1 MNKRNKNYF
10 ISASLAVLLGIFL
23 VNNIWFIYLAAIV
36 FLSIILIRKYSA
48 KKEADFL
55 IKLFIVALLFRIFIV
70 LIMRPFI
77 ILYGNGVDI
86 FGDGLPYNV
95 HAFFISE
102 TLKGDISGMAAQKAL
117 NNRIF
122 ELLPLT
128 RVYTEAMQWIVPKWV
143 GMLPSHD
150 TYQISGYTYLLSAL
164 YYFFGFN
171 PILGILFNC
180 LLGVLLC
187 LCIYS
192 ITKVMSNDVRTAM
205 IAAGM
210 SAFFPSLFLW
220 SIVSER
226 EMIIIFLNVLIVLC
240 WVKIAA
246 ERKLFLIP
254 VIILAIWIQYY
265 FRPYYTLPLVIHSA
279 LIFLILLGK
288 WAFRRK
294 IIIPILTA
302 LIFIFA
308 LLFMEYPPKRL
319 AGYAHY
325 SLLTSLDRHR
335 YQVFEKGASYRIL
348 PEQYYNSNSFDGLK
362 ALSVGDIA
370 TIYIK
375 GMGHFIFEPLP
386 FRIDNFLK
394 LSSYP
399 QALLTYFMLVFFIL
413 GLPLALRKKPLLFV
427 ILFLNLF
434 IFSSVVAL
442 SEGNMGGLFRH
453 RDIVMPIFIIFV
465 SLGLAIPLRYS
476 QKETVAEGRFI
487 EYEAQQ

>member
-1 MNKRNKNYF
+1 
-10 ISASLAVLLGIFL
+10 
-23 VNNIWFIYLAAIV
+23 
-36 FLSIILIRKYSA
+36 
-48 KKEADFL
+48 
-55 IKLFIVALLFRIFIV
+55 
-70 LIMRPFI
+70 
-77 ILYGNGVDI
+77 
-86 FGDGLPYNV
+86 
-95 HAFFISE
+95 
-102 TLKGDISGMAAQKAL
+102 
-117 NNRIF
+117 
-122 ELLPLT
+122 
-128 RVYTEAMQWIVPKWV
+128 
-143 GMLPSHD
+143 
-150 TYQISGYTYLLSAL
+150 
-164 YYFFGFN
+164 
-171 PILGILFNC
+171 
-180 LLGVLLC
+180 
-187 LCIYS
+187 
-192 ITKVMSNDVRTAM
+192 
-205 IAAGM
+205 
-210 SAFFPSLFLW
+210 
-220 SIVSER
+220 
-226 EMIIIFLNVLIVLC
+226 
-240 WVKIAA
+240 
-246 ERKLFLIP
+246 
-254 VIILAIWIQYY
+254 LAIWIQYY

-308 LLFMEYPPKRL
+308 LLFMENPPKRL